1 MNETGHRMFENPIS
15 TVSGTVCEE
24 LEGDV
29 LLGMDSEAAKTHAS
43 PSLSLP
49 SSVASGCKLSSC
61 QHAPCYDDH
70 ELTL

>member
-1 MNETGHRMFENPIS
+1 MFEYLVS

-29 LLGMDSEAAKTHAS
+29 LLGMDAKAAKTHVS

-49 SSVASGCKLSSC
+49 STVASGCKLPYF